1 MFFRRTCWKIEK
13 LATALPEDER
23 QCQYRLKMIIG
34 GNVAKSNIITTTVV
48 VKVAKSVVTTAS
60 RRRVWRR
67 RPQCNDGVPPLY
79 GNDGV
84 SPLHGISGVRN
95 VTTASRRRVWRQHHS
110 REARFSLYNTDFFR
124 FDIENAL

>member
-67 RPQCNDGVPPLY
+67 RPQCNDGV
-79 GNDGV
+79 
-84 SPLHGISGVRN
+84 SPLPACETAFCRRILQRGTGRMMHSITSPNGGDAV
-95 VTTASRRRVWRQHHS
+95 VT
-110 REARFSLYNTDFFR
+110 FFQFHDCKR
-124 FDIENAL
+124 SIMA